1 MDNKIIEEFESKQ
14 RMPVEM
20 KKAAMRMILKN
31 LMMVVIILVL
41 LSVICFMDEKLI
53 KETLSTG
60 LKALA
65 TVLIVI
71 SIIFFEIAYR
81 KEKPGIGLWA
91 IEFMILGLIVM
102 FVPYLSQ
109 YIQSFIIGIAVVFGI
124 YYLIKLFGIV
134 IHKKKE
140 FSDKKS
146 DIKELVKEEKES
158 YLDEVSKKKFEN
170 KKN

>member
-1 MDNKIIEEFESKQ
+1 MKLDNKVIEEFESKQ
-14 RMPVEM
+14 RMPIEM
-20 KKAAMRMILKN
+20 KKAAMRSILQN
-31 LMMVVIILVL
+31 LIMVVIILIL
-41 LSVICFMDEKLI
+41 LGLICFMDEKLI

-65 TVLIVI
+65 TFLVVV

-81 KEKPGIGLWA
+81 KEKPGTGIWA
-91 IEFMILGLIVM
+91 GEFMILGLIIM

-109 YIQSFIIGIAVVFGI
+109 YIQRFIIGIAVAFGI
-124 YYLIKLFGIV
+124 YYLIKLLGIV

-146 DIKELVKEEKES
+146 DIKELVKEEKEG
-158 YLDEVSKKKFEN
+158 YLDEVSKKKFE
-170 KKN
+170 K